1 MKYASG
7 LLLFSVL
14 VANDISAEALL
25 DSMTAVIS
33 PENVKSTVLQVIQ
46 TSSGKERTFEYES
59 FSSEKGKN
67 VLLKYTKPKKVKGN
81 AFLMK
86 NNADDLWVYF
96 PRTRR
101 VRKLAS
107 HYKNQKVQGSDFSYE
122 DFSGGETWKEDF
134 NIKRL
139 QDDDENYV
147 LEFTPKPNVNSSYR
161 SMTAYLQKSDYYPV
175 KIEYFEK
182 SGSHL
187 KTLFLSEIKSVENI
201 PTARVMEM
209 VNHIEGTR
217 TIMETISITYD
228 ISFSDDFFTES
239 NMRK

>member
-217 TIMETISITYD
+217 TIMETIAITYD
-228 ISFSDDFFTES
+228 ISFPDDFFTES